1 MNLSRRPALRVP
13 FLLFFAS
20 GAAALIYETVWV
32 REFGRFLGNTSMSV
46 ALVTGLFV
54 GGVGL
59 GSFFAGRAAV
69 LRRAG
74 DAGRLWRLYA
84 ACEGL
89 IGLVALA
96 TWVAQKSLLAALPA
110 RTASYEL
117 DDSGLWV
124 LTQGSVLAQLGVLAV
139 LVLPATLLMGATFPL
154 LLRITRESYV
164 SNGWGFGLLYGS
176 NTAGAMA
183 GCLSVDLWLVP
194 QLGSRGTQ
202 LCAIA
207 VNILVGLVAWGFA
220 RYAAV
225 PLSGEEAD
233 GSGTPLRVLA
243 RQHQSEFL
251 FVCVVV
257 AISGF
262 VAMGLQVVWAR
273 FLTTALGGTRGVFS
287 ILLGVILG
295 GMWLGSIAG
304 GWSVRRWRM
313 PWVFCGLGSV
323 LLVASSMMGL
333 LWFDR
338 ALLATGSFAG
348 LHQTLERY
356 HLSWLIDV
364 LFVLRTVLPVAGLA
378 SFWAGFTVPPAIEIL
393 NFDPAQENRLTSI
406 AYMVNCLGALLGA
419 VGVGFFLLP
428 GFGMQATVLL
438 LAFPLLG
445 VALSLIVMGRRGWA
459 GSRPAGLAAAATLS
473 LLLGYWNS
481 LSPQYLLLKVF
492 DPPRRKEGFLALSED
507 LNESIAV
514 DEHPITKDRYL
525 LTNGHSMSGTA
536 LGSVRYMR
544 MFSHLP
550 LLQMAEP
557 KDALVICFGVGN
569 TLHAASLYPSVSR
582 LEVVDLSRHVIEH
595 ADYFAEWNRQV
606 LRDPRVRVFIN
617 DGRHHLQMQPPGSY
631 DLVTLEPPPLAHSGV
646 ASLYTRE
653 FYDLVRSRLR
663 SGGFLTTWLPALQL
677 TEPALRS
684 AIGAF
689 VEVFPNAVLL
699 HGHADN
705 FILMGRAA
713 ETNTVEL
720 SQLENALS
728 RHPEVRAD
736 LDEVFLGTMTELL
749 GTFVASSGR
758 LSAFSRG
765 AAPLTDD
772 QPNMDYGYIAFLRSR
787 VPSGMIGVRQ
797 IGDWYKGRD
806 LDPTRES
813 SLAPGLPTYLAIME
827 NYYSTIPPIDYLKPR
842 VPHRLTLDLTSP
854 EVSRVI
860 ERSPYLQ
867 GVLRAQLQEL
877 GAR

>member
-1 MNLSRRPALRVP
+1 MNLSRRSALLVP
-13 FLLFFAS
+13 LLLFFAS

-54 GGVGL
+54 GGLGL
-59 GSFFAGRAAV
+59 GSFLGGRAGF

-74 DAGRLWRLYA
+74 DVGRLWKLYA

-89 IGLVALA
+89 IGLAALI
-96 TWVAQKSLLAALPA
+96 TWLAQKSLLAALPA

-117 DDSGLWV
+117 QDSGLWV
-124 LTQGSVLAQLGVLAV
+124 LTQGSLLAQLGVLAV
-139 LVLPATLLMGATFPL
+139 LVLPATLLMGATLPL
-154 LLRITRESYV
+154 LLRITRESFV
-164 SNGWGFGLLYGS
+164 SNGWGFGLLYGT

-183 GCLSVDLWLVP
+183 GCLLVDLWLVP
-194 QLGSRGTQ
+194 HWGSRGTQ
-202 LCAIA
+202 LFAIA
-207 VNILVGLVAWGFA
+207 VNLLVGVVAWRFA
-220 RYAAV
+220 RRPGV
-225 PLSGEEAD
+225 PLLGAESTGD
-233 GSGTPLRVLA
+233 GTPLLRLA
-243 RQHQSEFL
+243 RQHQPEFL

-257 AISGF
+257 VISGF
-262 VAMGLQVVWAR
+262 VAMGLQVIWAR

-287 ILLGVILG
+287 LLLAVILG

-304 GWSVRRWRM
+304 GWSVRRWPM
-313 PWVFCGLGSV
+313 PWLFCGLGSV
-323 LLVASSMMGL
+323 LLIASSMMGL
-333 LWFDR
+333 VWFDR
-338 ALLATGSFAG
+338 SLLATGAFAG
-348 LHQTLERY
+348 LYQTLERY
-356 HLSWLIDV
+356 HLSGLTDV

-393 NFDPAQENRLTSI
+393 NFDRAQENRLTSI
-406 AYMVNCLGALLGA
+406 AYMVNCLGALLGE
-419 VGVGFFLLP
+419 VVSGFFLLP
-428 GFGMQATVLL
+428 AFGMQTAVLW

-445 VALSLIVMGRRGWA
+445 VALGLFLMCRRNWA
-459 GSRPAGLAAAATLS
+459 GSRAAGLASAVA
-473 LLLGYWNS
+473 LLLLFGYWNS
-481 LSPQYLLLKVF
+481 LSPQYLLLKMF

-507 LNESIAV
+507 LNEAIAV
-514 DEHPITKDRYL
+514 DEHPMTKDRYL

-557 KDALVICFGVGN
+557 TDALVICFGVGN
-569 TLHAASLYPSVSR
+569 TLHAASLYPSVNR

-595 ADYFAEWNRQV
+595 ADYFTEWNRDV
-606 LRDPRVRVFIN
+606 LQDPRVRVFIN
-617 DGRHHLQMQPPGSY
+617 DGRHHLQMQPPDSY
-631 DLVTLEPPPLAHSGV
+631 DLVTLEPPPLAHAGV

-653 FYDLVRSRLR
+653 FYELARSRLK

-677 TEPALRS
+677 TESALRS
-684 AIGAF
+684 AIRAF

-705 FILMGRAA
+705 FMLMGRAA

-720 SQLENALS
+720 SQLQNALS
-728 RHPEVRAD
+728 RHPQVRTD

-749 GTFVASSGR
+749 GTFVASPER

-765 AAPLTDD
+765 AAALTDD

-787 VPSGMIGVRQ
+787 IPSDMIGVRQ
-797 IGDWYKGRD
+797 IGDWCKGLA
-806 LDPTRES
+806 LDPARES
-813 SLAPGLPTYLAIME
+813 YLAPGLSTYLAIME
-827 NYYSTIPPIDYLKPR
+827 NYYSTIPPIDYLKTR
-842 VPHRLTLDLTSP
+842 LPHRLTLDLTSP

-877 GAR
+877 GSR